1 VTFLRTILSKAQ
13 GLPTRRW
20 LFSRQVTAIG
30 GWYPL
35 RLSTSYELEP
45 ATEDNGMRI
54 IVDGYVR
61 IVMLISLI
69 LTAALMAGPATGQD
83 VDTKG
88 DKELREQAQ
97 KIDKAADGANSG
109 RVTPK
114 IVGEFTGKTFDF
126 GDGKGPRAL
135 TAQDVQN
142 LRSKGL
148 GFGEVTVLLALANR
162 TGQSPSTILQ
172 LRQSG
177 LGWGQIAQ
185 KYDVKLGPVIK
196 SVKATEHSVDRV
208 ARAERAE
215 RVEKAEKLEKPDR
228 AEKFEKPDRLQ
239 RVERPERPERPGR

>member
-1 VTFLRTILSKAQ
+1 MRTM
-13 GLPTRRW
+13 
-20 LFSRQVTAIG
+20 
-30 GWYPL
+30 
-35 RLSTSYELEP
+35 
-45 ATEDNGMRI
+45 N
-54 IVDGYVR
+54 GYVR
-61 IVMLISLI
+61 VVATIVPLLI
-69 LTAALMAGPATGQD
+69 AALMAGPVAGQD
-83 VDTKG
+83 VDPKG

-97 KIDKAADGANSG
+97 KIDQAADRADSG

-135 TAQDVQN
+135 TAQDVQT

-148 GFGEVTVLLALANR
+148 GFGEVTILLALANR

-172 LRQSG
+172 LRQSRM
-177 LGWGQIAQ
+177 GWGQIAQ

-215 RVEKAEKLEKPDR
+215 RVEKAEKLEK
-228 AEKFEKPDRLQ
+228 AEKPARFEKPERVQ

>member
-1 VTFLRTILSKAQ
+1 MKRMP
-13 GLPTRRW
+13 GYRRVVA
-20 LFSRQVTAIG
+20 LNALLLMG
-30 GWYPL
+30 
-35 RLSTSYELEP
+35 
-45 ATEDNGMRI
+45 A
-54 IVDGYVR
+54 
-61 IVMLISLI
+61 LI
-69 LTAALMAGPATGQD
+69 AGRASGQS

-97 KIDKAADGANSG
+97 KIDTAASRADAG

-135 TAQDVQN
+135 TAQDVHN
-142 LRSKGL
+142 LRSTGL
-148 GFGEVTVLLALANR
+148 GYGEISILLALANR

-177 LGWGQIAQ
+177 MGWGQIAQ

-215 RVEKAEKLEKPDR
+215 RVEKAEKLEK
-228 AEKFEKPDRLQ
+228 AEKPERFEKPERVQ
-239 RVERPERPERPGR
+239 RVERPERPGR